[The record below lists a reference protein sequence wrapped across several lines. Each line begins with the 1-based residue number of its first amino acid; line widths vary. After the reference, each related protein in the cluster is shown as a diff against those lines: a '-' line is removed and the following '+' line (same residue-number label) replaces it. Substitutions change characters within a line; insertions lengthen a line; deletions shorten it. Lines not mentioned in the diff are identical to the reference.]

1 MTLNATASPSTAGRD
16 LTLDS
21 TMSPRLIARATGL
34 LYLLTIVGG
43 IFAQGFVSERLVNFG
58 DAAATAAS
66 ILAHRRLF
74 EAGFSVYMIEMA
86 CQIAMTALFYLL
98 LKSVNRSIALS
109 AAFLSLAGCVIKTF
123 SRLFYI
129 APLFILEGAPG
140 GHYLTAFSPEQL
152 QAISLL
158 FLKLND
164 RGAGMALAFFGFEAL
179 LNGYLVF
186 RSTFLPRILGILS
199 MIAGLGWLTFLYP
212 FLGYRMFFYVVPFA
226 LLGSAAM
233 IFWLIVFGVNEER
246 WRERASAAGI

>member
-1 MTLNATASPSTAGRD
+1 
-16 LTLDS
+16 
-21 TMSPRLIARATGL
+21 MSDCYDRPVL
-34 LYLLTIVGG
+34 LVAQVGEQKHCF
-43 IFAQGFVSERLVNFG
+43 I
-58 DAAATAAS
+58 
-66 ILAHRRLF
+66 
-74 EAGFSVYMIEMA
+74 
-86 CQIAMTALFYLL
+86 
-98 LKSVNRSIALS
+98 RSIFEPCRLRHQDFQS
-109 AAFLSLAGCVIKTF
+109 A
-123 SRLFYI
+123 FYI

-140 GHYLTAFSPEQL
+140 GHYLTAFNPEQL
-152 QAISLL
+152 QAIALL

-164 RGAGMALAFFGFEAL
+164 GGAGMALAFFGFEAL

-212 FLGYRMFFYVVPFA
+212 FLGYRMFFYVEPFA